1 MTEPPKPKEGDEIC
15 PMCRRPKSKHSPEEL
30 LTCSRKM
37 EEFKK
42 NTKGGAGIEW
52 IFTNCQWNGQG
63 SIHFVSNSSPKIEL
77 TLSRGFMKLVQGPY
91 RFSCEND

>member
-1 MTEPPKPKEGDEIC
+1 MTIRYCVDFLILLYTCSKIKECSCIDNMMTEPSELKGGDEIC

-42 NTKGGAGIEW
+42 NTSGGAGIE
-52 IFTNCQWNGQG
+52 
-63 SIHFVSNSSPKIEL
+63 
-77 TLSRGFMKLVQGPY
+77 
-91 RFSCEND
+91 